1 MPTPPPQPLDA
12 GTERLIE
19 EVRAR
24 REQALPARER
34 VVEATLAVATLVA
47 AVALAVFAD
56 SPRAFSLPIALAL
69 TVAYAGV
76 SRIPFTLGDGLA
88 VPTQL
93 VFVPMLLLLPTPLVP
108 LLVIAALAAGMA
120 VDVFNRA

>member
-24 REQALPARER
+24 REQALPTRER
-34 VVEATLAVATLVA
+34 VVEAVLAA
-47 AVALAVFAD
+47 AWLAGAFALAVLAD
-56 SPRAFSLPIALAL
+56 PSRAFNLPLALAL
-69 TVAYAGV
+69 TVAYAVV
-76 SRIPFTLGDGLA
+76 SRTSFTLGDGLA

-93 VFVPMLLLLPTPLVP
+93 AFVPMLLLLPTPVVP
-108 LLVIAALAAGMA
+108 LLVAAATVATAAY
-120 VDVFNRA
+120 DT